1 MTSSH
6 VLNSLEYNK
15 IIEQCVEYAVLEE
28 TKSELRSLLPETTLS
43 AATYSLNKTTEAFLL
58 LFRFNAAQIPY
69 FDDVKEELSR
79 VSIGGVLS
87 MEELLKIAVLLRAAR
102 SVYGNILK
110 IDAEEIVLLREI
122 AQNLFFDERFEREIF
137 SKILSE
143 NQMSDSASTRL
154 SDIRQT
160 IKLLNNRIR
169 NKLNSYLT
177 GEKSKY
183 LQDAVVTVRGDRFVL
198 PVKAEYRS
206 AVKGLIHD
214 QSSTGATLFIEPEQ
228 VVEYNNALKTALLD
242 EQNEIQRILAE
253 FSVRVSEIADRL
265 LSDIAL
271 LVELDLCYA
280 KANYGYRNH
289 CTLPILNQSG
299 IVDFKRGRHPLI
311 ARNKVVPVSVRLG
324 KDYRFLLITGPNT
337 GGKTV
342 TLKLTGLFCAMAAS
356 GFYLPCEK
364 ESQIAV
370 FDSIF
375 CDVGDEQSIEQSLST
390 FSSHIKNIIEITRKT
405 NERSLVLI
413 DEIGAGTDPEEGS
426 ALALAIIEKML
437 QTGCAGIVTTHYS
450 KLKEFA
456 MTNRSIENASMDF
469 DANTFEPL
477 YRLNIG
483 TPGTSNAIEIA
494 RRLGLANGVIERATE
509 YLSDRKISFEN
520 VLREAERARH
530 NAEETRVKAERFS
543 LEKEDELN
551 LIREERKALQKERER
566 IHTQAKAETRKLVAE
581 RVSEADE
588 LLSAL
593 EELLLKQD
601 LSQGDVIHARTL
613 KNRIENSRYLQEDT
627 PAVLPEYIPA
637 RMDGIKNGDTVYVQ
651 SLEQSG
657 TVRKI
662 SGNKIIVCVGGME
675 LTTGI
680 ENLYCFTEKKKSE
693 KDKSVRVK
701 KNISIGVSVPFEV
714 NLLGKTVSEGVS
726 ETEALID
733 RAMVAG
739 IKEIKIIHGFGTGRL
754 RAGIWNYLKTNR
766 NVSEFRGGRYGE
778 GEMGVTIVTL
788 K

>member
-1 MTSSH
+1 MTGNH
-6 VLNSLEYNK
+6 VLTSLEYNK
-15 IIEQCVEYAVLEE
+15 IIEQCADYAVLEE
-28 TKSELRSLLPETTLS
+28 TKRLLRSTVPETTLS
-43 AATYSLNKTTEAFLL
+43 GAEQVLKKTTEASLL
-58 LFRFNAAQIPY
+58 LFRFNAAQIPF
-69 FDDVKEELSR
+69 FDDVRPELSR
-79 VSIGGVLS
+79 TAIGGFLS
-87 MEELLKIAVLLRAAR
+87 MGELLKIAVLLRASR
-102 SVYGNILK
+102 SVYQNILQ
-110 IDAEEIVLLREI
+110 IDAEEIVILREI

-143 NQMSDSASTRL
+143 NQMSDSASPRL
-154 SDIRQT
+154 ADIRQT

-169 NKLNSYLT
+169 SKLNSYLT
-177 GEKSKY
+177 GENSKY

-206 AVKGLIHD
+206 AIKGLIHD
-214 QSSTGATLFIEPEQ
+214 QSSSGATLFIEPEQ

-253 FSVRVSEIADRL
+253 LSVRVSEISDRL
-265 LSDIAL
+265 LSDIDLIA
-271 LVELDLCYA
+271 ELDLSYA
-280 KANYGYRNH
+280 KAIYGYRNR

-311 ARNKVVPVSVRLG
+311 PRDKVVPVSVRLG

-356 GFYLPCEK
+356 GFYLPCED
-364 ESQIAV
+364 EAQIAV

-390 FSSHIKNIIEITRKT
+390 FSSHIKNIIEITQEADRQ
-405 NERSLVLI
+405 SLVLI

-426 ALALAIIEKML
+426 ALALAIIEKL
-437 QTGCAGIVTTHYS
+437 LRTGCAGMVTTHYS

-456 MTNRSIENASMDF
+456 MTNRLIENASMDF
-469 DANTFEPL
+469 DADTFAPL

-494 RRLGLANGVIERATE
+494 RRLGLSADVIERATE
-509 YLSDRKISFEN
+509 YLSDRKISFET

-530 NAEETRVKAERFS
+530 SAEETRAKAERYS
-543 LEKEDELN
+543 LEKEKELD

-566 IHTQAKAETRKLVAE
+566 IHSQAKTETRKLVAE

-588 LLSAL
+588 LLAAL
-593 EELLLKQD
+593 EELLLKQE
-601 LSQGDVIHARTL
+601 LSQGDIINARTL
-613 KNRIENSRYLQEDT
+613 KNKIENSRYLQEDA
-627 PAVLPEYIPA
+627 PAVLPERIPA
-637 RMDGIKNGDTVYVQ
+637 QLDRIRQGDTVYIQ
-651 SLEQSG
+651 SLDQSG
-657 TVRKI
+657 VIQKI
-662 SGNKIIVCVGGME
+662 SGSKIIVRVGGME

-680 ENLYCFTEKKKSE
+680 ENLYISPRKKETPKE
-693 KDKSVRVK
+693 KSVHIR
-701 KNISIGVSVPFEV
+701 KNIPGSAAPFEI
-714 NLLGKTVSEGVS
+714 NLLGKTVSEGIA

-733 RAMVAG
+733 RAVVAG
-739 IKEIKIIHGFGTGRL
+739 IKELKIIHGFGTGRL

>member
-356 GFYLPCEK
+356 GFYLPCEE

-456 MTNRSIENASMDF
+456 MTNQSIENASMDF